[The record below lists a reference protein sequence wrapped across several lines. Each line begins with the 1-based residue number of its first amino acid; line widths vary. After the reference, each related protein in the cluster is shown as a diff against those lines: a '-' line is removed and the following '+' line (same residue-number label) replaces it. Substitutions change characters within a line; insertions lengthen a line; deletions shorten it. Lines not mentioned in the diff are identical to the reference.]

1 MLMERTGLRPFLLG
15 IVAVALAWLGQRS
28 LPAGVAFDAWLFF
41 GAAIALFLAAF
52 WPARFDPLL
61 APPVR
66 AGGLR
71 VAEAWSARVAAGL
84 IAIALLLTLNAV
96 QQFYD
101 LEPFAPLAWWW
112 HLAAIGSALG
122 GAFLLDRGV
131 RLRAPGAPS
140 PAPDLSTR
148 QTLAWLALILGIA
161 AFFRLFR
168 FDSLPFGTWYDE
180 AESGLQAMRILGD
193 ANFRPIF
200 DGATHGAAHYL
211 YLVAGAFKIAG
222 IETQSIRLVSAGM
235 GLLAVVAAFLAGDEL
250 FGRRMGLVAALL
262 LAVSSWAV
270 TLSRFG
276 MYATMSTPLFALLSV
291 AFALRSLRTQRMA
304 DYAFT
309 GLWVGLGLCFYTSFR
324 LFVPVLGLF
333 FVYWVVYERLR
344 ARAWPPATFW
354 LGLAILAVVVGIVI
368 APLAVFAFKH
378 PEIYWSR
385 IETTFILANRAVSDP
400 WLALWENVR
409 RHLLMFNVTGDPNG
423 RHNLPGNPM
432 LDGVAGALLVLG
444 GAYALRRVLQPRY
457 LLLVAW
463 LLFGLLPGILSL
475 DFEAPQSLRAN
486 GALPAAYLLVTA
498 ALAVLCRAWALGG
511 GRYYPRA
518 VWWPVGALLA
528 LVAALNFN
536 TYFVRQANDFAV
548 WNAYSTP
555 ETLAARLLAELDE
568 STDAY
573 VTSFFHGHPT
583 LRFLARDA
591 RPYTELSTLDQF
603 PLPFAPGRAA
613 LLILNAESR
622 DLYDEAKQLY
632 PNATF
637 AEMTPP
643 LDGPPVIFT
652 ARLAPEDIASI
663 QGLDARYYAGD
674 EWAGMPVLARREPAI
689 DADWAQAAPA
699 PLPFSVEWEGILNVA
714 TAGVYDFFLDAPAA
728 AEVRIGERPVISGT
742 GVLSGSLALA
752 QGNHALRVRAVGAPG
767 RIALAWR
774 TPDRDT
780 AIIPTTALYAVPA
793 LGHGL
798 LGRYFAN
805 GDWTPPEVM
814 SRIDARFDRYIHVT
828 PLPRPYTVEWTGK
841 LAAPVDGLYHFG
853 LESIDES
860 LLWIDDVPVVR
871 ADTPNTYQSGQIE
884 LTRGLHDIRIRYA
897 DRTDHTHV
905 NVYWQPPG
913 SPAQIIPA
921 TVLYPPQ
928 ESYDRVTIPAIEAI
942 TGMPGAMNEGA
953 RSMTPELVGDTEV
966 VATNLARPT
975 GVAVAPDG
983 AIYVAESEG
992 GRVTVFAPRGEA
1004 LRTLDGFVEPTDV
1017 AVSADRLYVLDAGA
1031 GRVRAFTLQGEPCLL
1046 YTSDAADE

>member
-1 MLMERTGLRPFLLG
+1 
-15 IVAVALAWLGQRS
+15 
-28 LPAGVAFDAWLFF
+28 
-41 GAAIALFLAAF
+41 
-52 WPARFDPLL
+52 
-61 APPVR
+61 
-66 AGGLR
+66 
-71 VAEAWSARVAAGL
+71 
-84 IAIALLLTLNAV
+84 
-96 QQFYD
+96 
-101 LEPFAPLAWWW
+101 
-112 HLAAIGSALG
+112 
-122 GAFLLDRGV
+122 
-131 RLRAPGAPS
+131 
-140 PAPDLSTR
+140 
-148 QTLAWLALILGIA
+148 
-161 AFFRLFR
+161 
-168 FDSLPFGTWYDE
+168 
-180 AESGLQAMRILGD
+180 
-193 ANFRPIF
+193 
-200 DGATHGAAHYL
+200 
-211 YLVAGAFKIAG
+211 
-222 IETQSIRLVSAGM
+222 
-235 GLLAVVAAFLAGDEL
+235 
-250 FGRRMGLVAALL
+250 
-262 LAVSSWAV
+262 
-270 TLSRFG
+270 
-276 MYATMSTPLFALLSV
+276 
-291 AFALRSLRTQRMA
+291 
-304 DYAFT
+304 
-309 GLWVGLGLCFYTSFR
+309 
-324 LFVPVLGLF
+324 
-333 FVYWVVYERLR
+333 
-344 ARAWPPATFW
+344 
-354 LGLAILAVVVGIVI
+354 
-368 APLAVFAFKH
+368 
-378 PEIYWSR
+378 
-385 IETTFILANRAVSDP
+385 
-400 WLALWENVR
+400 
-409 RHLLMFNVTGDPNG
+409 MFNWQGDPNG
-423 RHNLPGNPM
+423 RHNLPSAPM
-432 LDGVAGALLVLG
+432 LDLVSGALLVLG
-444 GAYALRRVLQPRY
+444 GAYALLVRIQPRY

-463 LLFGLLPGILSL
+463 LGFGLLPGILSL
-475 DFEAPQSLRAN
+475 SFEAPQSLRAN
-486 GALPAAYLLVTA
+486 GALPAAYLLAVVPVSIFTLLGVGAAGA
-498 ALAVLCRAWALGG
+498 ALFPSAGV
-511 GRYYPRA
+511 
-518 VWWPVGALLA
+518 VA
-528 LVAALNFN
+528 LVICAAGAGAALNFDR
-536 TYFVRQANDFAV
+536 YFVRQANDFAV
-548 WNAYSTP
+548 WNSYSTP

-568 STDAY
+568 STQAY
-573 VTSFFHGHPT
+573 VTEFFAGHPT
-583 LRFLARDA
+583 LRFAVKEEVQQQGYIPLESGVTLPLA
-591 RPYTELSTLDQF
+591 
-603 PLPFAPGRAA
+603 FAPDRNA
-613 LLILNAESR
+613 LLITNAES
-622 DLYDEAKQLY
+622 DAISMEQAQLLY
-632 PNATF
+632 PTAYF

-1031 GRVRAFTLQGEPCLL
+1031 GRVRAFTLQGEPLPFADDLDSAYADRSRGLAVAPDGRVLIANTPNNRIVLL
-1046 YTSDAADE
+1046 DDSGAVTGQVVVWPGEDAQPVDVILGADGRLFGTESQGHRLIRYAADGQRERAWPIPVANTVDSPHLASDAAGYLYMTEPETGLVAKLDPSGEPAGVWNLANLVGHVVRPVGIAVAPDGVIWVADSSGGALIALRNWVDVRP